1 MDAVSAPPHPGPRLP
16 ARSLTVGV
24 LSAGLLAA
32 GYSVI
37 VGLGSRSWAHLL
49 AQWRTDLWFIVL
61 VAMGFGTQMGLHAHV
76 RRAIRAGRTGTVV
89 AAGGAATSTT
99 AMAACCLHHL
109 ADVAPF
115 IGLSAAAGFLIQYR
129 TAVVILSLAA
139 NAAGIALTLRALR
152 HARRRAAA
160 CHQATAA

>member
-1 MDAVSAPPHPGPRLP
+1 MSARPDTGWRFP
-16 ARSLTVGV
+16 ARSFTIGV

-32 GYSVI
+32 GYSLI
-37 VGLGSRSWAHLL
+37 VGLGSRSWTHLL

-61 VAMGFGTQMGLHAHV
+61 VAIGFGTQMGLYAHA
-76 RRAIRAGRTGTVV
+76 RRAVHVERTGAVV
-89 AAGGAATSTT
+89 ASGGAAASTT

-129 TAVVILSLAA
+129 TAVVVLSLAA
-139 NAAGIALTLRALR
+139 NAAGIVLTLRALR
-152 HARRRAAA
+152 HTRRRATA
-160 CHQATAA
+160 CHQGAAA